1 MENSKEKKP
10 SIGAWENP
18 TKTGKTFI
26 QFTIN
31 GKSYTMWKNG
41 FKTKPTHPDY
51 IIYENEPQKPVVNE

>member
-1 MENSKEKKP
+1 MENPKEKKP

-31 GKSYTMWKNG
+31 GKNYTMWKNG

-51 IIYENEPQKPVVNE
+51 IIYEGEPLKLVTNE